1 MPICL
6 RRSIDRADW
15 ISPSRELID
24 SCISSEPG
32 VIHYRADSTDS
43 TSRIIVVSTCPT
55 ISITNISYITIRCE
69 IFSECAL
76 SETDTEHKCW
86 INTLG
91 YTFLYP
97 DIAILEI
104 TTRIGFEEFFLTFSF
119 LETIE
124 VEKTYRFLQTL
135 YIRIFLSLFEIIDV
149 FPSVSCRDYFCW

>member
-24 SCISSEPG
+24 SRISSEPG

-55 ISITNISYITIRCE
+55 ISITNISYITISCE
-69 IFSECAL
+69 IFSERAL
-76 SETDTEHKCW
+76 SETDTENKCW
-86 INTLG
+86 VNTLG
-91 YTFLYP
+91 YTFFYP
-97 DIAILEI
+97 YIAILEI
-104 TTRIGFEEFFLTFSF
+104 TTCIGFEEFFLTFSF

-135 YIRIFLSLFEIIDV
+135 YIRILLSLFEIIDV